1 MRGKFRL
8 GGLSHPTDT
17 RAVSPLI
24 ETLAAELERPREVS
38 AQVVKHLA
46 GTYGVDRD
54 AVGAFLEGELP
65 KLEDYQID
73 LALSPLFTPTLADQ
87 AVVAEVLGRESAPP
101 DRWPALIQQLAV
113 RPTRACLVTEDA
125 QTHAAPLREVTIERF
140 VNRLRLDGTI
150 PEPLFD
156 LLERLAPH
164 ADLPWL
170 KAIARRAVWESAPR
184 AEILFRY
191 LSAAFSEDL
200 YRLSD
205 FGELLRLVEA
215 YEPANVAGLLARIPH
230 WQDVLRQQINEAAS
244 PKPFFNERVQELH
257 GGGRD
262 QRRQD
267 NSRITA
273 KENELAFLERL
284 QQVLSA

>member
-1 MRGKFRL
+1 MQIQSL
-8 GGLSHPTDT
+8 LE
-17 RAVSPLI
+17 PLA
-24 ETLAAELERPREVS
+24 TELERSREIS
-38 AQVVKHLA
+38 AQVVKHLT

-54 AVGAFLEGELP
+54 AVGAFLEVELP

-87 AVVAEVLGRESAPP
+87 AVFAELVGRESVPTV
-101 DRWPALIQQLAV
+101 RWPGLVQQLTS
-113 RPTRACLVTEDA
+113 RPTRARLITEDG
-125 QTHAAPLREVTIERF
+125 QTRAVVLREVTIERF

-150 PEPLFD
+150 SEPVFN
-156 LLERLAPH
+156 LLAHLAPA
-164 ADLPWL
+164 ADQPWL
-170 KAIARRAVWESAPR
+170 KAIARRAVWENAPR
-184 AEILFRY
+184 GEVLLRY
-191 LSAAFSEDL
+191 LTAAFGGEL

-205 FGELLRLVEA
+205 VVELLRLMEA
-215 YEPANVAGLLARIPH
+215 YEPANVGDLLARVPH
-230 WQDVLRQQINEAAS
+230 WQEVLRQQINEAAS

-284 QQVLSA
+284 QQVLSD